1 MLLDVLSIFFW
12 FYSLHFLVYNN
23 NEDRIVEYDYRGNL
37 NMTKLY
43 QIDPNWQNDTEH
55 LSLLKMLQP
64 FIKRDDFEPFL
75 GPQRGG

>member
-1 MLLDVLSIFFW
+1 MTT
-12 FYSLHFLVYNN
+12 
-23 NEDRIVEYDYRGNL
+23 GGT

-55 LSLLKMLQP
+55 LFLLKMLQP

-75 GPQRGG
+75 GPRGGVHEAHNTCYVHA